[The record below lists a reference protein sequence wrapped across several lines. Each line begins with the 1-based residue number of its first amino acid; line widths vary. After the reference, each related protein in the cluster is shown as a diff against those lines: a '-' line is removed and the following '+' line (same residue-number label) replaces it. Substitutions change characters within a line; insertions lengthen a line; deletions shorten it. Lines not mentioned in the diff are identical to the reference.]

1 VVGRAF
7 AQVNRTALVPTVN
20 RVMVRP
26 CSPTIFMIFTAVN

>member
-20 RVMVRP
+20 RVMVRA
-26 CSPTIFMIFTAVN
+26 C